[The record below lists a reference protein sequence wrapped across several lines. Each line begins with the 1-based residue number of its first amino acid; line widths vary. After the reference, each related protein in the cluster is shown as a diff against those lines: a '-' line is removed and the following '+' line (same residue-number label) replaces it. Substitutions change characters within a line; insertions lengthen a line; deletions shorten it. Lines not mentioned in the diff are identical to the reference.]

1 MSNNDE
7 VYIGSMSPTIGVAE
21 VRKLREMGRTMDLML
36 TKEEYVSIMAIYGQ
50 AIDRILKENNRE
62 EDKDE
67 N

>member
-21 VRKLREMGRTMDLML
+21 VRKLRERSRIMDLML

-50 AIDRILKENNRE
+50 AIDRILKENNME